1 MKKLRIILPAVLLV
15 LLVAGALLVSTLPL
29 IRTHDDVIQVI
40 REDAQFTP
48 NDDITISYL
57 GEYAS
62 DGHAL
67 RWYIVQNQEHT
78 LSYKAVDCQSLW
90 GGWSYVTN
98 IYDASTYAP
107 DIVHVVW
114 NGSDICL
121 MNNPDCKYL
130 VYQNA
135 AGQESTRMEFS
146 TSNLPYIFP
155 FQLANGTADFLD
167 YNGNPLSY

>member
-67 RWYIVQNQEHT
+67 RWYIVQNQGHT
-78 LSYKAVDCQSLW
+78 LSYKAVDCHPFW
-90 GGWSYVTN
+90 EAG
-98 IYDASTYAP
+98 
-107 DIVHVVW
+107 
-114 NGSDICL
+114 L
-121 MNNPDCKYL
+121 M
-130 VYQNA
+130 
-135 AGQESTRMEFS
+135 
-146 TSNLPYIFP
+146 
-155 FQLANGTADFLD
+155 
-167 YNGNPLSY
+167 